1 MKQLEL
7 KHIAPYFPYGLEVQY
22 IGDMTDDNKR
32 VDGDYIKIGEIAKIG
47 SVDFRYSNPV
57 YWMDFE
63 RGLFGVNSNVFK
75 PILRPLSDLTKE
87 IEYNGEKFI
96 PCEQFSYDMEC
107 MLRLGDV
114 DTGCQPYS
122 LIQKLIEWNFDIFG
136 LIDKDLAIDIN
147 ARGLCFR

>member
-7 KHIAPYFPYGLEVQY
+7 KHISPYFPFGLKIKSGEDIYEVLS
-22 IGDMTDDNKR
+22 IGKNCVYFK
-32 VDGDYIKIGEIAKIG
+32 GGLLPYN
-47 SVDFRYSNPV
+47 DFK
-57 YWMDFE
+57 
-63 RGLFGVNSNVFK
+63 L
-75 PILRPLSDLTKE
+75 ILRPLSDLTKE
-87 IEYNGEKFI
+87 IERNGEKFI

-122 LIQKLIEWNFDIFG
+122 LIQKLIEWHFDIFG

-147 ARGLCFR
+147 NL

>member
-1 MKQLEL
+1 MKKLEL
-7 KHIAPYFPYGLEVQY
+7 KHIAPYLPYGLKFKAEGKVWE
-22 IGDMTDDNKR
+22 MTDLSTIDQYAIWAGSAWCKKSLTSTPAINATSSALGR
-32 VDGDYIKIGEIAKIG
+32 GFVIKDI
-47 SVDFRYSNPV
+47 
-57 YWMDFE
+57 
-63 RGLFGVNSNVFK
+63 K

-87 IEYNGEKFI
+87 IEHNGEMFI

-122 LIQKLIEWNFDIFG
+122 LIQKLIEWHFDIFG

-147 ARGLCFR
+147 NL